1 MRKFPTR
8 DVYKY
13 VATYIDDLCIIMENP
28 EEFLEQ
34 LLLATY
40 KFKLKRSGE
49 VDFNLGCGFERDSDG
64 VLCMNPS
71 RYVDKME
78 DVYKQYFKGSVV
90 KSYIVLEPIA
100 R

>member
-71 RYVDKME
+71 RYVTRWKMPTSNTSR
-78 DVYKQYFKGSVV
+78 G
-90 KSYIVLEPIA
+90 VLNHI
-100 R
+100 